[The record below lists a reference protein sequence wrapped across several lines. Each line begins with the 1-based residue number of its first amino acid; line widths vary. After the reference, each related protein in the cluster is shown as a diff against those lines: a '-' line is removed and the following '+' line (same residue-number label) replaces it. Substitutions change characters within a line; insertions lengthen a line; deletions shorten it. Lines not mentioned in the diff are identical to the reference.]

1 MTKTLQLT
9 IHGDN
14 LDEENEG
21 DWTISLYANGRLA
34 AQTGLSGA
42 PLHAI
47 AAAHEVAIEN
57 DLVEDPD
64 HG

>member
-1 MTKTLQLT
+1 MTKTLQIT
-9 IHGDN
+9 IRGEG
-14 LDEENEG
+14 LDEDNEG
-21 DWTISLYANGRLA
+21 DWTISLHTNGQLA

>member
-1 MTKTLQLT
+1 MTKRLQIT
-9 IHGDN
+9 IDGEG
-14 LDEENEG
+14 LDDDNEG
-21 DWTISLYANGRLA
+21 DWTVALYVDGKLS

-47 AAAHEVAIEN
+47 AAAHELAIEN